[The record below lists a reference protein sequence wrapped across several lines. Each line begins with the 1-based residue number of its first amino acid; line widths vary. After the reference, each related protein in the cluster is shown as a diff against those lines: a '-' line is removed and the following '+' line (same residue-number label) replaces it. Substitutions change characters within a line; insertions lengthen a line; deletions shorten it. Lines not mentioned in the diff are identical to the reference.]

1 MVMIVSNVRCL
12 FRIASNI
19 GRRKVDATGRIF
31 NEKELGGVWRS
42 RFGRVRLR
50 PNRGFPGYPAPDV
63 TPEKITRLLPKAA

>member
-31 NEKELGGVWRS
+31 NEKELGVFAVHGLV
-42 RFGRVRLR
+42 GVRLR
-50 PNRGFPGYPAPDV
+50 PNGVSRIASALDV
-63 TPEKITRLLPKAA
+63 TLEKITMLLLKAA